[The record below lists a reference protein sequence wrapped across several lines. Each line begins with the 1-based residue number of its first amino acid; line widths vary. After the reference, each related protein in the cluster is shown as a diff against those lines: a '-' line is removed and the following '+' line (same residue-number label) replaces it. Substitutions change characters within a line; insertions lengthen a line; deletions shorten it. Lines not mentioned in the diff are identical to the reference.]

1 MTEVQTARSVT
12 SSLTLECDVCIIGS
26 GAGGAMLGAGL
37 AQQGLDVIMLEAGPY
52 KQRADFNMNE
62 SQAFANL
69 YQSRGLQATDDMS
82 ISLLQGSSVGG
93 GTTINWTSCFRT
105 PESVLEIWQKR
116 FGLDGLTPDVLAPH
130 FDAVEE
136 RLSVTEWPLEN
147 ANLNNRTLIR
157 GAQKLDWEVS
167 PLRRNVSG
175 CVNSGYCGMGCPVNA
190 KQGMLLTTIPDGL
203 KAGMR
208 LFSEV
213 VAQKLVVKNNQVT
226 EVHASVKDPDT
237 GRPGPYEIV
246 VRPKRVVSSC
256 GAIHGPALLL
266 RSGIDD
272 GGLVGKRTFI
282 HPVVGLAAEFADPV
296 NGFYG
301 APQSASSHQFIHRGA
316 NEVGFFIESAPTH
329 PILAAT
335 AATHFGANAQGFMSR
350 LDRLAFLIA
359 IHHDG
364 VLPNDAG
371 GEVRLKSDGRP
382 TLKYEVSPALKAAFE
397 VAHVKLTELALAAG
411 SKETSS
417 LHLHPVRCRS
427 TKDIGQYAHQSYGAH
442 QHGIFS
448 AHQMGGLTMGSDPK
462 NSVINPDFRHHRVT
476 NLYAVDGSVFP
487 TALGVN
493 PSLTIYALAHMARQ
507 RIAATL

>member
-1 MTEVQTARSVT
+1 MNTVQTAASIT
-12 SSLTLECDVCIIGS
+12 KSLTLECDVCIIGS
-26 GAGGAMLGAGL
+26 GAGGAMLAAGL
-37 AQQGLDVIMLEAGPY
+37 AQQGLDVVMLEAGPY
-52 KQRADFNMNE
+52 KHRADFNMDE
-62 SQAFANL
+62 SKAFANL
-69 YQSRGLQATDDMS
+69 YQSRGLQATQDAS
-82 ISLLQGSSVGG
+82 ISLLQGSNVGG

-105 PESVLEIWQKR
+105 PPAVLEIWRQR
-116 FGLDGLTPDVLAPH
+116 FGLSGLTPDALAPH
-130 FDAVEE
+130 FDAVEA
-136 RLSVTEWPLEN
+136 RLNVTEWQLNLAN
-147 ANLNNRTLIR
+147 ANNQTLIR

-190 KQGMLLTTIPDGL
+190 KQGMLLTTIPDAL

-237 GRPGPYEIV
+237 GRPGPHQIV

-272 GGLVGKRTFI
+272 NGLVGKRTFI
-282 HPVVGLAAEFADPV
+282 HPVVGLAAEFAEPI

-350 LDRLAFLIA
+350 LSHLAFLIA

-364 VLPNDAG
+364 VLPDDQG
-371 GEVRLKSDGRP
+371 GEVALKSDGRP
-382 TLKYEVSPALKAAFE
+382 TLNYAISNEMRAAFE

-417 LHLHPVRCRS
+417 LHLNPVRCR
-427 TKDIGQYAHQSYGAH
+427 TKADIGQYAQQAYGAH

-462 NSVINPDFRHHRVT
+462 NSVINPDFRHHRIK
-476 NLYAVDGSVFP
+476 NLFAVDGSVFP

-507 RIAATL
+507 RIAASV